1 MQNAVWPALALGA
14 VLLPL
19 SGWTQATD
27 PEHIVIADEHF
38 IAAGTDPVSLTP
50 PNASELAS
58 LLQVQYDT
66 ATQRVSVELEQ
77 APLDAVLSLLAQQA
91 DIQLVLD
98 PAGSHVTLTAQFT
111 DLALPIALKRLLRQ
125 QNYVLVYAPDTRKSV
140 QSPTPRVSELHIL
153 NASAPRSSELLPETS
168 GQPVESSDVLADL
181 LLALETADTPAAR
194 IEVLETIAAN
204 DLEQLLAVLSKALQE
219 NATAEA
225 IAERLT
231 ALPAGLLSELVQT
244 APDASTRIHA
254 LALLGELGQNAAETL
269 AETLP
274 EDAHVYAAQLLDAF
288 HDDVFVPAIDSALL
302 DDDPQVREA
311 ALAALEN
318 LPDTAAD
325 EELLSNLVL
334 SDPVPELR
342 LNALELLAE
351 TDRALAF
358 LQQALSDPDPRVSKA
373 ASTLLRNLKP

>member
-1 MQNAVWPALALGA
+1 M
-14 VLLPL
+14 
-19 SGWTQATD
+19 
-27 PEHIVIADEHF
+27 
-38 IAAGTDPVSLTP
+38 
-50 PNASELAS
+50 
-58 LLQVQYDT
+58 
-66 ATQRVSVELEQ
+66 
-77 APLDAVLSLLAQQA
+77 LSLLAQQA
-91 DIQLVLD
+91 DIQLVFD

-111 DLALPIALKRLLRQ
+111 DLALPVALKRLLRQ
-125 QNYVLVYAPDTRKSV
+125 QNYVLIYALDTRKSA

-153 NASAPRSSELLPETS
+153 NASAPRFSELQPEAS
-168 GQPVESSDVLADL
+168 GQPVEKPDVLTDL
-181 LLALETADTPAAR
+181 LLALEAADTPAAR
-194 IEVLETIAAN
+194 IEVLEAIAAN

-244 APDASTRIHA
+244 APDASTRINA
-254 LALLGELGQNAAETL
+254 LALLSELGQSAAETL

-288 HDDVFVPAIDSALL
+288 HDEVFVPAIDSALL

-318 LPDTAAD
+318 LPDTHAD

-351 TDRALAF
+351 TDRALAL

-373 ASTLLRNLKP
+373 ASTLLGNLKP